1 MVGTPLMTGHRV
13 AHIARSRPSLRSDFG
28 RGNKVNHHD
37 LLLTCEV
44 GTHLCLFNAGLAW
57 ALAFFTKKYR
67 TRPKTN
73 PPSRRRRGLGVGHT
87 TVEPPNRESASG
99 VATTH
104 HTAPPPLLCVHP
116 EPAPPSR
123 SPRTPAGQVGC
134 GLRTPRRVALV
145 QGLSNLPLTSQS
157 VSLSRAPPAPTVSPP
172 HSRAARARGAG
183 PGRGGRHQKS
193 HFSHYIKCTV
203 I

>member
-57 ALAFFTKKYR
+57 ALAFLLKNTVQDRRR
-67 TRPKTN
+67 TPRAAGAAAWVWGTRQW
-73 PPSRRRRGLGVGHT
+73 SRRTARARRASPPRTIYST
-87 TVEPPNRESASG
+87 THPPASTPSPRRPRARLARLLARSG
-99 VATTH
+99 VAS
-104 HTAPPPLLCVHP
+104 AHP
-116 EPAPPSR
+116 
-123 SPRTPAGQVGC
+123 V
-134 GLRTPRRVALV
+134 
-145 QGLSNLPLTSQS
+145 
-157 VSLSRAPPAPTVSPP
+157 VSLSSRGSRISLSRLSLCLSLARRQHRPSLPPIPARPAPGGRGP
-172 HSRAARARGAG
+172 AAGAG
-183 PGRGGRHQKS
+183 IRNLTS
-193 HFSHYIKCTV
+193 HI

>member
-57 ALAFFTKKYR
+57 ALAFLLKNTVQDRRR
-67 TRPKTN
+67 TPRAAGAAAWVWGTRQWSRRTARARRASPPRTIQHH
-73 PPSRRRRGLGVGHT
+73 PPSC
-87 TVEPPNRESASG
+87 AS
-99 VATTH
+99 T
-104 HTAPPPLLCVHP
+104 P
-116 EPAPPSR
+116 
-123 SPRTPAGQVGC
+123 SPRRPRARLTPAGQVGC